1 MCSLTVSYFYKG
13 SSDYKII
20 FFLVLLIFISYGDY
34 FLQQQDGRQIDL
46 LIFKKSVGAEA
57 GAVPGV
63 GGQRRRGAAA
73 AQRQRQRRRQRQHC
87 AGAARAGPQ
96 PRRRGARQPAA
107 LARLCARQLTPH
119 STLRP
124 RWKRPPRGYRRLT
137 FSTLLP
143 FQLYILNIMGFLSR

>member
-1 MCSLTVSYFYKG
+1 M
-13 SSDYKII
+13 
-20 FFLVLLIFISYGDY
+20 
-34 FLQQQDGRQIDL
+34 
-46 LIFKKSVGAEA
+46 FKKSVGAEA

-119 STLRP
+119 SARVGNDHREGTD
-124 RWKRPPRGYRRLT
+124 G
-137 FSTLLP
+137 
-143 FQLYILNIMGFLSR
+143 